1 MTAIQIDCFLAVAG
15 TGSYTAA
22 SKELFLSS
30 RAVRQHIRTLEAELS
45 RTLFTRQNDSLKL
58 TPEGHEFLSA
68 AARWKGLYQT
78 TMLAVREHY
87 QSMARRLRVG
97 VTEYI
102 DPLGPISGGLA
113 AFADD
118 HRDVAVRARQY
129 GSGEIMQAV
138 GDGSIDAALISGSQI
153 VVGGDYDIY
162 PVATEELHLF
172 ACHIPELPD
181 GFTLADVAA
190 LPQSIPHFDASYGPW
205 TAEEWREIS
214 ARMRTHLGIER
225 SNTHTFTS
233 FRSAVAT
240 ARSTR
245 CTIVSDVSF
254 GYLQAGGALRSI
266 PLHESL
272 NLCCVTSKRN
282 ENPLIPEFR
291 TYLRNHYMMDR

>member
-1 MTAIQIDCFLAVAG
+1 MTAIQIDCFLAVADS
-15 TGSYTAA
+15 GSFTAA

-45 RTLFTRQNDSLKL
+45 RTLFTRQADGLKL
-58 TPEGHEFLSA
+58 TPEGHEFLTA
-68 AARWKGLYQT
+68 AARWKGMYQT
-78 TMLAVREHY
+78 TMLAVRERY
-87 QSMARRLRVG
+87 RNMARRLRIG
-97 VTEYI
+97 ITEYI

-118 HRDVAVRARQY
+118 HRDVAVRARQF

-138 GDGSIDAALISGSQI
+138 ADGSIDAALISGSQI
-153 VVGGDYDIY
+153 VVGGDYDIF

-172 ACHIPELPD
+172 VSHVPELPD
-181 GFTLADVAA
+181 GFTLADIAA
-190 LPQSIPHFDASYGPW
+190 LPQSIPHFDSSYGPW

-214 ARMRTHLGIER
+214 ERMRTHLGIER

-233 FRSAVAT
+233 FRSAVTT

-254 GYLQAGGALRSI
+254 GYLQAGGELRSI

-291 TYLRNHYMMDR
+291 TYLRKHYMMDR